1 MMNGRWTA
9 LVALALGLLLATSLA
24 APSMAQ
30 QPRRGGSLRIAHI
43 GEPPTLDWHWSSG
56 AIVSHIL
63 NNIYEAPVAMDSKFQ
78 IHPMLA
84 DKIEVSANRLTY
96 TFRLRRGVK
105 FHNGRE
111 MTSDDVRASLERWG
125 RVNFRGRIV
134 FANVG
139 SISNPDAATVIMKLK
154 EPYAL
159 LLQDLGSFQSPAAV
173 YPKDVVDEA
182 GATGP
187 IRRFIGTGPYKLAE
201 RIPDRHIRLD
211 RFEEYASRTENAD
224 GNVGRKAAYFDS
236 IFFVPMPDQAVRI
249 AALRRGEFQFAEQ
262 IPSDQ
267 FNQLRSDSNLVPYV
281 ATLPFWNA
289 AIFNNRQGIMTN
301 RKIRQAFQAAVDN
314 GPVMQAAFG
323 PQQFWRLDPAIM
335 PKEHPMYVSTGKEF
349 YNQNNPQKARQLLQE
364 AGYRNEPVRWM
375 TTTEFPHQAVSA
387 QVIKPMLERAGFVVD
402 LQVMDWATLVGRRV
416 RPELWDVFSTQI
428 AFFPDPVF
436 VVPLQHTWPGW
447 WSNRDGMAMME
458 LLRRHTNP
466 KTRLEIWQRLQR
478 TWYEDAGSMK
488 FGDYFEMHL
497 HRREL
502 KGFVENPTHTWYNA
516 WLER

>member
-1 MMNGRWTA
+1 MSRNTA
-9 LVALALGLLLATSLA
+9 RALTVFAGLLLVGAVVSATA
-24 APSMAQ
+24 AQP
-30 QPRRGGSLRIAHI
+30 PRRGGVLRIAHI

-63 NNIYEAPVAMDSKFQ
+63 NNLYEAPVAMDSKFQ
-78 IHPMLA
+78 VHPMLA
-84 DKIEVSANRLTY
+84 ERVEVSANRLTY
-96 TFRLRRGVK
+96 TFRLRRGVR
-105 FHNGRE
+105 FHHGRE

-134 FANVG
+134 FANVE
-139 SISNPDAATVIMKLK
+139 SVANPDAATVVMKLK

-173 YPKDVVDEA
+173 YPKEVVDEA

-187 IRRFIGTGPYKLAE
+187 IRRFIGTGPYRLVE

-211 RFEEYASRTENAD
+211 RFDEYASRTEPAD
-224 GNVGRKAAYFDS
+224 GNTGRKAAYFDS
-236 IFFVPMPDQAVRI
+236 IVFVPVPDQAVRI
-249 AALRRGEFQFAEQ
+249 AGVRRGEFQFAEQ
-262 IPSDQ
+262 ISSDQ
-267 FNQLRSDSNLVPYV
+267 FDQLRADSTLVPYV

-289 AIFNNRQGIMTN
+289 AIFNNRQGLMSQA
-301 RKIRQAFQAAVDN
+301 KIRQAFQAAIDH
-314 GPVMQAAFG
+314 GPVMRAAFG
-323 PQQFWRLDPAIM
+323 PQQFWRLDAGIM
-335 PKEHPMYVSTGKEF
+335 PKEHPMYTDAGKEF
-349 YNQNNPQKARQLLQE
+349 FNQHTPTKARRLLEE
-364 AGYRNEPVRWM
+364 AGYRGEPIRWM
-375 TTTEFPHQAVSA
+375 TTTEFPHQATSA
-387 QVIKPMLERAGFVVD
+387 QVVKPMLERVGFVVD
-402 LQVMDWATLVGRRV
+402 LQVMDWATLVGRRG
-416 RPELWDVFSTQI
+416 RPDLWDVFSTQI

-447 WSNRDGMAMME
+447 WSHRDGMAMME

-466 KTRLEIWQRLQR
+466 ATRKQIWQRLQR
-478 TWYEDAGSMK
+478 TWYADAGSIK

-502 KGFVENPTHTWYNA
+502 RGFVENPTHTWYNA